1 MWNYKKITAF
11 VLLLIYTCSVT
22 STHEL
27 LKLPILASHFI
38 HHSSENTN
46 TNLAS
51 FLVSHYL
58 YEDGTDSDSEEDS
71 KLPFK
76 SSDNAIM
83 LNFISLKP
91 AIHICSIHEMQ
102 VAGDIHFYIRND
114 RFIPSNFSAL
124 IWQPPR
130 QQV

>member
-1 MWNYKKITAF
+1 MYKKITASVF
-11 VLLLIYTCSVT
+11 LLIYICSVT
-22 STHEL
+22 SIHEF
-27 LKLPILASHFI
+27 LKIPLLASHYI
-38 HHSSENTN
+38 DHNTEDSK

-51 FLVSHYL
+51 FLLKHYL
-58 YEDGTDSDSEEDS
+58 YEDGTDNDAEEDN

-91 AIHICSIHEMQ
+91 AIHVCSIHDIQ
-102 VAGDIHFYIRND
+102 VAGDQHFYIRND
-114 RFIPSNFSAL
+114 RFIPLKFKSL

-130 QQV
+130 QIV